1 MTLHDRDQLLRCQV
15 AIILALVVSHV
26 GIHFLQGTP
35 LGVLR
40 NMLDLGVEANVP
52 TWFSSV
58 QLFAIS
64 LLAIFYS
71 LQVRD
76 SEAPRFYQ
84 FLGIA
89 FLFLSMDEAS
99 QLHER
104 ATVALRSISI
114 HALFPGGEGTW
125 MPLYAAAVLTC
136 LLLLRRSV
144 SAFWRER
151 RGRLALVA
159 GVLVAGSGGVGAEVV
174 HYYME
179 YFGDPGPLA
188 EVIQVAVEEGLE
200 LVGETVIIFG
210 MLTKVVGLQPGGGDS
225 RRVEEAHG
233 RA

>member
-1 MTLHDRDQLLRCQV
+1 M
-15 AIILALVVSHV
+15 
-26 GIHFLQGTP
+26 
-35 LGVLR
+35 
-40 NMLDLGVEANVP
+40 
-52 TWFSSV
+52 
-58 QLFAIS
+58 
-64 LLAIFYS
+64 LLAAARCR
-71 LQVRD
+71 LL
-76 SEAPRFYQ
+76 PR
-84 FLGIA
+84 
-89 FLFLSMDEAS
+89 
-99 QLHER
+99 
-104 ATVALRSISI
+104 
-114 HALFPGGEGTW
+114 
-125 MPLYAAAVLTC
+125 AAAGCRLLPLAAARCRLLARPPLAVDCCRLTC